1 MKFIKPTLGQI
12 YKILHVFHETF
23 YVVLHKCKNYKNITA
38 KNITSTLIRTST
50 VYDDDLMEFK
60 EAYDFYLET
69 NSTVY
74 EVL

>member
-1 MKFIKPTLGQI
+1 MNFIKPTLGQI
-12 YKILHVFHETF
+12 YKILQTF

-50 VYDDDLMEFK
+50 VYADDLMEFK